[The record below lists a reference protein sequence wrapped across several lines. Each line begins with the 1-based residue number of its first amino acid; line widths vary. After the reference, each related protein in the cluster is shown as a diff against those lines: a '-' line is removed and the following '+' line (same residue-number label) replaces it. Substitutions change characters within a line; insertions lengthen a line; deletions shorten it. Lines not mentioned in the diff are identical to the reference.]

1 MSQLPPKA
9 LKKILLHSAKYSSQD
24 VIGVITQNDAFPLFH
39 SRVTTVA
46 TEVALTL
53 LKNEK
58 ICGFYESRIRPSGQV
73 LEPSRLI
80 SALANALK
88 ARTSSPVVVLCV
100 DCDLEKASP
109 AVLFELSGSNLVKRA
124 ELSREDLR
132 DAFEEV
138 NKNTIIFD
146 FDDHFADANVD
157 WRNLQVV

>member
-1 MSQLPPKA
+1 
-9 LKKILLHSAKYSSQD
+9 
-24 VIGVITQNDAFPLFH
+24 
-39 SRVTTVA
+39 VTTVA

-58 ICGFYESRIRPSGQV
+58 IIGFYESRIRPSGQV

-80 SALANALK
+80 STLANALK
-88 ARTSSPVVVLCV
+88 ARTTSTVIVLCL
-100 DCDLEKASP
+100 DCDLDKTSP

-124 ELSREDLR
+124 ELNRDDLR
-132 DAFEEV
+132 EGLEEV

-146 FDDHFADANVD
+146 FDDHFEDASVD